1 MGYSKEKLCFEVFM
15 SRYTQEERVELLSK
29 KRKKIEYSLDKW
41 ENVAMFLS
49 VALAFASSFALPI
62 LAYRF
67 GDIEGV
73 WIVFASIG
81 LWLVGLIFGGLLFVV
96 VFTYLFVKI
105 KERKIRKLKVEI
117 DLASLTRVEPQ

>member
-29 KRKKIEYSLDKW
+29 KRKKIEDSLDKW

-49 VALAFASSFALPI
+49 VALAFAASFALPI

-67 GDIEGV
+67 GNIEGV

-117 DLASLTRVEPQ
+117 DLATKQRV